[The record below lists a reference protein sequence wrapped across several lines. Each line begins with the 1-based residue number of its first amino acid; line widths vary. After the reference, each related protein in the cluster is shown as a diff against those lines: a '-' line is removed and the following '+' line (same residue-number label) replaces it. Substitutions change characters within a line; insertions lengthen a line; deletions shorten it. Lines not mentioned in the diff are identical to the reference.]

1 MFNKKKAKDSK
12 DGRNSRDSKKGIG
25 VRIQKECSFCK
36 SELDIDYKNL
46 ELLTR
51 YVSSRGKILSRR
63 ISGNCA
69 KHQRK
74 VSREIKRARFLNL
87 IPYTG
92 RVFS

>member
-1 MFNKKKAKDSK
+1 MFNKKKTKDDK
-12 DGRNSRDSKKGIG
+12 NSRVPKKGIG
-25 VRIQKECSFCK
+25 VRIKKECAFCK

-46 ELLTR
+46 ELLIR

-74 VSREIKRARFLNL
+74 VCREIKRARFLNL
-87 IPYTG
+87 IPFTG
-92 RVFS
+92 RVFT